1 MTDLEIMYKKWN
13 VSKKFNKSRVLSS
26 QKTYNVMFDYWKKE
40 GERRRE

>member
-13 VSKKFNKSRVLSS
+13 VSKKFNKSRILVS

-40 GERRRE
+40 GESKR